1 MKVLV
6 VDDEKLARKR
16 ILKILQNRKGI
27 SLFEASSGTEA
38 VSKIKSEL
46 PNIVFLDIKMTD
58 FSGFEVLKKID
69 PSILPIT
76 VFVTAFDDFAIEAFE
91 IQAID
96 YVLKPYKESRVLEAL
111 ENAVLNAETK
121 QKSDYYDEM
130 HSRFDQLWNHLQE
143 VKKSSK
149 GFLEKIVLK
158 VGRKY
163 LFAYTKDIK
172 YITSSAYYAELF
184 MMDGK
189 KHIHRTS
196 MTALMEK
203 LDPSSFLRLNRSTIV
218 QIAQIKE
225 VISEGYG
232 DYCVIMRDN
241 QKFNVSK
248 SYKTAVVNQLNLRK
262 S

>member
-1 MKVLV
+1 MKVLI
-6 VDDEKLARKR
+6 VDDENLARKR
-16 ILKILQNRKGI
+16 ILKILQNRNGI
-27 SLFEASSGTEA
+27 SLIEASSGSEA

-46 PNIVFLDIKMTD
+46 PDIVFLDIKMTD

-69 PSILPIT
+69 PPILPIT
-76 VFVTAFDDFAIEAFE
+76 VFVTAFDDYAIEAFE

-96 YVLKPYKESRVLEAL
+96 YVLKPYKESRVLDAL
-111 ENAVLNAETK
+111 ENAVLKAETN
-121 QKSDYYDEM
+121 QKSNNYDEM
-130 HSRFDQLWNHLQE
+130 HSRFDQLLNHLQD
-143 VKKSSK
+143 VKKPSK

-184 MMDGK
+184 MIDGK
-189 KHIHRTS
+189 KHVYRTS
-196 MTALMEK
+196 MTTLMEK
-203 LDPSSFLRLNRSTIV
+203 LDPNSFLRLNRSTII
-218 QIAQIKE
+218 QIHRIKE
-225 VISEGYG
+225 VVSEGYG
-232 DYCVIMRDN
+232 DYCVVMMDD

-248 SYKTAVVNQLNLRK
+248 GYKTAFVNQLNLRK